1 MDIQGIEKYLWDHCP
16 PPPLTSYI
24 VVTEDWTIA
33 FLENMFLSVTTDKT
47 GAGNT
52 D

>member
-1 MDIQGIEKYLWDHCP
+1 MRIQGIEKYFWDHCP
-16 PPPLTSYI
+16 CLLTSYI
-24 VVTEDWTIA
+24 MGWAIA

-47 GAGNT
+47 DAGNT